1 VGSGTEKGKGGKE
14 KGKDKER
21 EKGRGKE
28 ESEESIRREIQ
39 RLKGL
44 LPPPSGGDPGPAP
57 NLGPSPPSQSE
68 RRHGTGEAHG
78 RTDIFLDEKV
88 EVGLFSYKRLVHT

>member
-14 KGKDKER
+14 KEKEKER

-28 ESEESIRREIQ
+28 DSEGSIRREIQ

-44 LPPPSGGDPGPAP
+44 LPPSSGRDPGPAP
-57 NLGPSPPSQSE
+57 NLEPSPASQSE
-68 RRHGTGEAHG
+68 RRHGRGEVHG
-78 RTDIFLDEKV
+78 RTDTFLD
-88 EVGLFSYKRLVHT
+88 